1 MTGTATGTATGTPAV
16 PALPRLAPGSTVG
29 MLGAGQLGRMTA
41 LAAARLGYRTHVYA
55 PDAAGS
61 PAAQVSAATTVA
73 GWDDLDALERFA
85 RSVDTVTLE
94 WENVPVATVEHLR
107 RFTTVNPGPHILSVA
122 QDRIAEKSF
131 VNRLGIATAPWRA
144 ADSADDVARAVTE
157 VGPRCVLKSTRLGYD
172 GKGQARLD
180 AGRDGDAAA
189 AAAAAWAA
197 IGGGKP
203 GVAGIVEGF
212 VTFACEVSVI
222 VARGAD
228 GQTVAYPAV
237 ENRHKDGILDV
248 TIAPAGVPAETAA
261 EADRIARTIAEALDL
276 VGVLAVEMFV
286 TAEGAVLVNEMA
298 PRPHNSGHWTMDAC
312 ASCQFEQLV
321 RAVCGLPLGSV
332 ERVAD
337 AEMTNLIGD
346 DVLRWPD
353 LLAER
358 GARLHLYGKAEAR
371 PGRKMGHVNRLFPRR

>member
-1 MTGTATGTATGTPAV
+1 MTGNAKGA
-16 PALPRLAPGSTVG
+16 ALPRLAPGSTIG

-41 LAAARLGYRTHVYA
+41 LAAARLGYKTHAYA
-55 PDAAGS
+55 PDAADS
-61 PAAQVSAATTVA
+61 PAAQVSAAATVA
-73 GWDDLDALERFA
+73 DWNDLDALERFA
-85 RSVDTVTLE
+85 RSVDVVTLE
-94 WENVPVATVEHLR
+94 WENVPVATAEHLR
-107 RFTTVNPGPHILSVA
+107 RFANLHPGPNVLSVA

-144 ADSADDVARAVTE
+144 ANGADEVARAVAE
-157 VGPRCVLKSTRLGYD
+157 IGPRCVLKSTRLGYD
-172 GKGQARLD
+172 GKGQARLE
-180 AGRDGDAAA
+180 AGSDP
-189 AAAAAWAA
+189 AAAWSA

-203 GVAGIVEGF
+203 GIEGIVEGF

-228 GQTVAYPAV
+228 GAMVAYPAV

-248 TIAPAGVPAETAA
+248 TIAPASPDKVSAATAA
-261 EADRIARTIAEALDL
+261 EADRIARRIAEALDL

-286 TAEGAVLVNEMA
+286 TADGGVLVNEMA

-312 ASCQFEQLV
+312 ATCQFEQLV

-346 DVLRWPD
+346 DVLRWRE
-353 LLAER
+353 LLAEP

>member
-1 MTGTATGTATGTPAV
+1 MTGEP
-16 PALPRLAPGSTVG
+16 PFHPLPRLAPGSTIG

-41 LAAARLGYRTHVYA
+41 LAAAKLGYKTHVYA

-61 PAAQVSAATTVA
+61 PAAQVSAAATVA
-73 GWDDLDALERFA
+73 DWDDLAALERFA
-85 RSVDTVTLE
+85 RSVDVVTLE
-94 WENVPVATVEHLR
+94 WENVPVATAEHLR
-107 RFTTVNPGPHILSVA
+107 RFTTLHPGPNVLSVA

-131 VNRLGIATAPWRA
+131 VNALGIATAPWRA
-144 ADSADDVARAVTE
+144 AGSAEEVARAMAE
-157 VGPRCVLKSTRLGYD
+157 IGPRCVLKSTRLGYD
-172 GKGQARLD
+172 GKGQARLEAD
-180 AGRDGDAAA
+180 SDAAA
-189 AAAAAWAA
+189 AWEA

-203 GVAGIVEGF
+203 GADGTAVQGIVEGF

-228 GQTVAYPAV
+228 GVMVAYPAV
-237 ENRHKDGILDV
+237 ENRHKNGILDV
-248 TIAPAGVPAETAA
+248 TIAPASPEKVSAATAA
-261 EADRIARTIAEALDL
+261 EADHIARRIAEALDL

-286 TAEGAVLVNEMA
+286 TADGAVLVNEMA

-332 ERVAD
+332 GRMAD

-353 LLAER
+353 LLAEP

>member
-1 MTGTATGTATGTPAV
+1 MTGKPTGTP
-16 PALPRLAPGSTVG
+16 LPRLAPGSTIG

-41 LAAARLGYRTHVYA
+41 LAAARLGYKTHVFA
-55 PDAAGS
+55 PDAADS
-61 PAAQVSAATTVA
+61 PAAQVSAAATVA
-73 GWDDLDALERFA
+73 DWDDLEALERFA
-85 RSVDTVTLE
+85 RSVDVVTLE
-94 WENVPVATVEHLR
+94 WENVPVATAEQLR
-107 RFTTVNPGPHILSVA
+107 RFTNLNPGPNVLSVA

-131 VNRLGIATAPWRA
+131 VNSLGIATAPWRA
-144 ADSADDVARAVTE
+144 ANSAEEVARAVAE

-180 AGRDGDAAA
+180 SGSDP
-189 AAAAAWAA
+189 AAAWAA

-203 GVAGIVEGF
+203 GVEGIVEGF

-228 GQTVAYPAV
+228 GAMVAYPAV

-248 TIAPAGVPAETAA
+248 TIAPAAADKVSDETAA
-261 EADRIARTIAEALDL
+261 EADRIARRIAEALDL

-286 TAEGAVLVNEMA
+286 TADGAVLVNEMA

-312 ASCQFEQLV
+312 ATCQFEQLV

-353 LLAER
+353 LLAEP

-371 PGRKMGHVNRLFPRR
+371 PGRKMGHVNRLFARR

>member
-1 MTGTATGTATGTPAV
+1 MTNAP
-16 PALPRLAPGSTVG
+16 LPRLAPGATIG

-41 LAAARLGYRTHVYA
+41 LAAAQLGYKTHVYA

-61 PAAQVSAATTVA
+61 PAAQVCAAATVA

-107 RFTTVNPGPHILSVA
+107 RFTTVNPGPNVLSVA
-122 QDRIAEKSF
+122 QDRINEKSF
-131 VNRLGIATAPWRA
+131 VNALGIATAPWRPA
-144 ADSADDVARAVTE
+144 ASADDVARAVAE
-157 VGPRCVLKSTRLGYD
+157 IGPRCVLKSTRMGYD
-172 GKGQARLD
+172 GKGQARIG
-180 AGRDGDAAA
+180 AGSDPAE
-189 AAAAAWAA
+189 AWAA
-197 IGGGKP
+197 IGAPASDNAGG
-203 GVAGIVEGF
+203 GTAGGIVEGF

-222 VARGAD
+222 VVRGGEGAMA
-228 GQTVAYPAV
+228 AYPAV

-248 TIAPAGVPAETAA
+248 TVAPAKIAPETAA
-261 EADRIARTIAEALDL
+261 EAERVARRIAEALDL
-276 VGVLAVEMFV
+276 VGVLAVELFV
-286 TAEGAVLVNEMA
+286 TPEGGVLVNEMA

-312 ASCQFEQLV
+312 ASSQFEQLV

-337 AEMTNLIGD
+337 ARMVNLIGD
-346 DVLRWPD
+346 DAALWPE
-353 LLAER
+353 LMAEP

-371 PGRKMGHVNRLFPRR
+371 PGRKMGHVTRLFPRG